1 MQSLLASEENCD
13 SSSSAAAATD
23 EPVTSSSADIHAS
36 SQNSAV
42 RSPNT
47 RHIQRQQLACQ
58 HEVDIGL
65 CSVLV
70 RYLAGEGGA
79 YVHCTVIVNNNRIT
93 VSFSLCLSTVF

>member
-70 RYLAGEGGA
+70 RYLVGEGGA